1 MSPSSSLT
9 SPGTS
14 CVQQQPC
21 PYGKKCT
28 YGNKC
33 KFYHADRGNVPMK
46 TVTDK
51 LKVMMMMMIMRD
63 KYKLKTGHHCTTAIH
78 KIKSKTIKCPQIELT
93 ISGAIQETDS
103 GGEDQDHF
111 ARLVARGAP
120 PSQVDEPSAPEDGVR
135 HDGLHD
141 EAEAGARVPHPVLKA
156 PVRGQRT
163 EERGQQV

>member
-14 CVQQQPC
+14 GVQQQPC

-51 LKVMMMMMIMRD
+51 LKVMMMMMMMV
-63 KYKLKTGHHCTTAIH
+63 
-78 KIKSKTIKCPQIELT
+78 IKCPQIKLT
-93 ISGAIQETDS
+93 FSGAIQETDS
-103 GGEDQDHF
+103 
-111 ARLVARGAP
+111 
-120 PSQVDEPSAPEDGVR
+120 
-135 HDGLHD
+135 
-141 EAEAGARVPHPVLKA
+141 
-156 PVRGQRT
+156 
-163 EERGQQV
+163 